1 MASRQVSRTAIVATT
16 PERIFELLADPAQ
29 HPLIDGSGTVRAAQP
44 GGPDRLALGA
54 KFGMDM
60 KMGAP
65 YKILNTV
72 VEFEENRLIAW
83 RHFNG
88 HRWRWRLER
97 LDGGHTEVT
106 ETFDWSTARFPL
118 AISLS
123 PFPRQN
129 TRGIEKTLARL
140 TELFPAA

>member
-1 MASRQVSRTAIVATT
+1 MATRKVSVTRTIATT
-16 PERIFELLADPAQ
+16 PDKIFGLLVDPAQ
-29 HPLIDGSGTVRAAQP
+29 HAVIDGSGTVKSAQQGSP
-44 GGPDRLALGA
+44 ERLHLGS

-72 VEFEENRLIAW
+72 VEYRENELIAW

-88 HRWRWRLER
+88 HRWRWELKPAGE
-97 LDGGHTEVT
+97 GETEVT
-106 ETFDWSTARFPL
+106 ETFDWSTAKVPL

-123 PFPRQN
+123 PFPSRNKQ
-129 TRGIEKTLARL
+129 GIEQTLERL
-140 TELFPAA
+140 AEMFRR